1 MTCFSDF
8 RLWWHIYC
16 GHSWC
21 MRLWGL
27 SSPSALLKVHSI
39 YHGSLFTFADISG
52 CSVCTT
58 DLGSFMTHIFREG
71 DHTHD
76 VLKCGKQ
83 YGGRSRTLVC
93 RHHTWSGR
101 RRTASARNLLPSLT
115 SLLTASQ
122 GCLPT
127 FRGQQRQMAWLSC
140 ANTYP
145 APGFVMT
152 HCGPLVSGVFLTRKL
167 YLFTI

>member
-1 MTCFSDF
+1 MVIPGACVCEVYPPPVPCLRYIVHLSWV
-8 RLWWHIYC
+8 LVYICWH
-16 GHSWC
+16 
-21 MRLWGL
+21 
-27 SSPSALLKVHSI
+27 
-39 YHGSLFTFADISG
+39 FG

-101 RRTASARNLLPSLT
+101 RRAASARNLWPSLT

-127 FRGQQRQMAWLSC
+127 FRGQQRQMTYISSTWVCDDALWTPGQWSVFNQEALLIYNLILKNWYWFWLE
-140 ANTYP
+140 
-145 APGFVMT
+145 F
-152 HCGPLVSGVFLTRKL
+152 
-167 YLFTI
+167 